1 MKNLLITKTLTFKP
15 DDPLLPLGK
24 YVFQRVRPGYG
35 NLIDRPR
42 LDLQLRRHVVP
53 TDPKTVAQMA
63 RRALFA
69 AAVARW
75 RAPIGDDMERWSTTA
90 QNRSI
95 PVFNA
100 ALSDVLLNFHLD
112 GGLLVKNNP

>member
-15 DDPLLPLGK
+15 DDPLLPFGK
-24 YVFQRVRPGYG
+24 YVFQRVRPGFG
-35 NLIDRPR
+35 NLPDRPR

-75 RAPIGDDMERWSTTA
+75 RAPMAGDLDRWSNDA
-90 QNRSI
+90 QNRAI

-100 ALSDVLLNFHLD
+100 ALSDVLRNYHLS
-112 GGLLVKNNP
+112 GGVLVKNNP